1 MNITEEKAVLNEIE
15 YVLSNYVPITLGEME
30 ADHLMSRYDEK
41 YVFHVSKLKSF
52 LEALE
57 GSYKL
62 LSVNQKLMAQYENI
76 YFDTPDLKS
85 YFDHHNGRPSRY
97 KIRFRRYNDSGECF
111 LEVKRKDN
119 RGVTNKERLPVK
131 ELSRVLS
138 AEQQEFLADKARDFP
153 QNLQPSLSTFFNR
166 ITLVSKSHRE
176 RVTLDVMIQFKNE
189 NREKNLDEVVIA
201 EVKQE
206 QHYYDSAFKKLM
218 QHERIF
224 PAQISKYCMGT
235 LLTHPGIKYNRFKP
249 KLITLNRICNGIA

>member
-1 MNITEEKAVLNEIE
+1 MNITEEKAALNEIAS
-15 YVLSNYVPITLGEME
+15 VLSNYVPITLGEME
-30 ADHLMSRYDEK
+30 ADHLMSRFDEK
-41 YVFHVSKLKSF
+41 YVFHVLKLKSF
-52 LEALE
+52 LKALE
-57 GSYKL
+57 GSYRL

-97 KIRFRRYNDSGECF
+97 KIRFRRYNDSGQCF

-119 RGVTNKERLPVK
+119 RGCTSKERLPAK
-131 ELSRVLS
+131 ELCRVLS
-138 AEQQEFLADKARDFP
+138 AEQQEFLADKAKNFP
-153 QNLQPSLSTFFNR
+153 QHLQPSLSTFFNR
-166 ITLVSKSHRE
+166 ITLVSKIYRE
-176 RVTLDVMIQFKNE
+176 RVTIDVMIQFKNE
-189 NREKNLDEVVIA
+189 AREKNLDEVVIA

-206 QHYYDSAFKKLM
+206 QHHYDSAFKKLM

-224 PAQISKYCMGT
+224 PVRISKYCMGT